1 MTVEGILWFL
11 VGLGVVSTAFVM
23 WSCWV
28 GSRYNEE
35 EFDERI
41 TETGTAGLVVAGL
54 FATGLLSIKG
64 IMTFYEALSR
74 LVSHLMGM

>member
-1 MTVEGILWFL
+1 MTVDGILWFL

-28 GSRYNEE
+28 GSRYYEG

-41 TETGTAGLVVAGL
+41 TEAGIAGLIVAGL
-54 FATGLLSIKG
+54 FATGLLIIKG
-64 IMTFYEALSR
+64 IMVFYEALSR
-74 LVSHLMGM
+74 